1 MPIDFTID
9 HDRRLVTAR
18 GRGALTTDELFA
30 YQRDVW
36 LCPDVAG
43 YDELVDMS
51 AIEQIVAPSPQ
62 QIAQLARIS
71 AEMDDPRR
79 RSKFAV
85 VAPQDLAYGL
95 GRMYQTHRNLESHS
109 TKEVRVFRTL
119 SEALEYLGVKD
130 R

>member
-36 LCPDVAG
+36 LCPD
-43 YDELVDMS
+43 
-51 AIEQIVAPSPQ
+51 
-62 QIAQLARIS
+62 AQRGS
-71 AEMDDPRR
+71 TR
-79 RSKFAV
+79 
-85 VAPQDLAYGL
+85 GL
-95 GRMYQTHRNLESHS
+95 ND
-109 TKEVRVFRTL
+109 
-119 SEALEYLGVKD
+119 SEN